1 MLTATAGKAY
11 TKRYFNEHW
20 REDCGKLDAIN
31 EKAAN
36 GGEFVKTADL
46 NFHDNRGTAATILA
60 EAGATVPQ
68 IAEILVW
75 SIERH
80 GGLSIPT
87 WPGVAF
93 WLRKGPPNLRTI
105 ATSWHPRRQPNL
117 HLGEQPENENCKPR
131 CKPAVTVNRGLK
143 YRLATI

>member
-46 NFHDNRGTAATILA
+46 NFHDNRGSDHTGRGRRHRSADRRDPRLVHRKDA
-60 EAGATVPQ
+60 EDC
-68 IAEILVW
+68 
-75 SIERH
+75 RY
-80 GGLSIPT
+80 PT

-93 WLRKGPPNLRTI
+93 WLRKGSPNLRTI
-105 ATSWHPRRQPNL
+105 ATTWHPRRQPNL
-117 HLGEQPENENCKPR
+117 HLGEQPENENCNR
-131 CKPAVTVNRGLK
+131 VVNR
-143 YRLATI
+143 RSP

>member
-11 TKRYFNEHW
+11 TKRYFNERW

-60 EAGATVPQ
+60 
-68 IAEILVW
+68 
-75 SIERH
+75 
-80 GGLSIPT
+80 
-87 WPGVAF
+87 
-93 WLRKGPPNLRTI
+93 
-105 ATSWHPRRQPNL
+105 
-117 HLGEQPENENCKPR
+117 NENCKPR

-143 YRLATI
+143 YGLATIEEFGRSERI